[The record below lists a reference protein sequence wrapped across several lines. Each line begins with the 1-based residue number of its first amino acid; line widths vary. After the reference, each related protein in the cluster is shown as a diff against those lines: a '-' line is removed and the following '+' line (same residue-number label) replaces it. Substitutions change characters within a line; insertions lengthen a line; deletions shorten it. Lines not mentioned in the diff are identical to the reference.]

1 MNIGS
6 FSIGRTDKIK
16 KELNDYLAKAMA
28 EINMDYVTPRPDLSI
43 QTLTKE
49 SGAKQPIYPFP
60 LPFLFK
66 IAREYDSLRVPLEI
80 LRRELF
86 RNGLEIVEAFKYKCL
101 RCGKEFDSKP
111 EDAVTGVTK
120 CDTCGY
126 DKLVRPAP
134 EHRKYLDRLITDAVN
149 ENGQSLFDVL
159 YEVEWDLDVADNGCI
174 VLLKSYKI
182 GQNTK
187 KIVNK
192 AGDFSNTDLKED
204 YSEYYKEMKEG
215 DGLENKVTAQS
226 EPTDVIEVMR
236 VSPTQYNII
245 ADRQGRIGY
254 VDRLGMTTGSLPG
267 NAVTSPP
274 APAYVCPF
282 HRNKIQYEETC
293 SDCGTENLRAVIE
306 VSNVYTG
313 VFNGNNADTSGAL
326 FYGEGEVIFGS
337 KFMPSLLFGFSP
349 VYSLYTKIMT
359 LSYMDNYLMH
369 YFDNM
374 RPPRGLLF
382 VSTRNFESLYKMWKT
397 LLDKVKENPHEI
409 HPIAVE
415 NEKGGKNMAQF
426 IDLMRSLEEM
436 QFVDARNEFRRII
449 MMMYGVSPIFG
460 GEVKGGITNE
470 SLQITITNRA
480 MEFGHMTLE
489 NRFLNKITKSLGISD
504 WIIRFRPAEA
514 VDRLRELQIRAQEIT
529 NAEAMA
535 RMGYGHK
542 LSHTGEF
549 VFTKEPVNA
558 LGGEDEQYENKQ
570 GVSGKRA
577 NAPKENQT
585 KFDGEPL
592 KKRPS
597 DTGGSA
603 EGSPSSGTGTTYSN
617 KAGGISVG
625 RELAANIGHSIGVDW
640 SRIDID
646 DFGRGLSE
654 EMTEHSYMTPYDA
667 GKLVVD
673 HLLREPNYYRKT
685 NKPEGGK

>member
-1 MNIGS
+1 MNFGK
-6 FSIGRTDKIK
+6 FSIGRTDTLK
-16 KELNDYLAKAMA
+16 KELNDYLAKAMT
-28 EINMDYVTPRPDLSI
+28 EMNLDYVTPRPDISI

-60 LPFLFK
+60 LPFLYK

-86 RNGLEIVEAFKYKCL
+86 RNGLEIVEAYKYKCL
-101 RCGKEFDSKP
+101 KCGKEFDSKP
-111 EDAVTGVTK
+111 EDAVTGETK
-120 CDTCGY
+120 CDTCGFN
-126 DKLVRPAP
+126 KLVRPAP

-149 ENGQSLFDVL
+149 ENGQSLLDVL
-159 YEVEWDLDVADNGCI
+159 YELEWDLDVSDNGCI
-174 VLLKSYKI
+174 ILLKSYNI
-182 GQNTK
+182 GKDSK
-187 KIVNK
+187 KIINK
-192 AGDFSNTDLKED
+192 TGTNFKNED
-204 YSEYYKEMKEG
+204 IKADYKDYYSEMKEG
-215 DGLENKVTAQS
+215 DGLQS
-226 EPTDVIEVMR
+226 KPTDIVEVMR

-245 ADRQGRIGY
+245 ADKQGRIGFRDGLAMS
-254 VDRLGMTTGSLPG
+254 VGALPG
-267 NAVTSPP
+267 NAVNSPP
-274 APAYVCPF
+274 QPAYVCPF
-282 HRNKIQYEETC
+282 HRNKLQTTEACT
-293 SDCGTENLRAVIE
+293 DCGTETLRAIIE

-313 VFNGNNADTSGAL
+313 VFNGSNSDTSGAL

-460 GEVKGGITNE
+460 GEIKGGITNE

-489 NRFLNKITKSLGISD
+489 NRFLNKLTKTLGISD

-514 VDRLRELQIRAQEIT
+514 VDKLRELQIRAQEIN

-535 RMGYGHK
+535 RMGYSHK

-549 VFTKEPVNA
+549 IFSKEPVNSMMGKEA
-558 LGGEDEQYENKQ
+558 QYENKE
-570 GVSGKRA
+570 GLSGKRA
-577 NAPKENQT
+577 TAPKESQT

-603 EGSPSSGTGTTYSN
+603 EGSPASGTGTTYSN
-617 KAGGISVG
+617 KADRVSIG

-654 EMTEHSYMTPYDA
+654 EMTEHLYMTPYDA
-667 GKLVVD
+667 GRLVMD

-685 NKPEGGK
+685 NKEEGGK